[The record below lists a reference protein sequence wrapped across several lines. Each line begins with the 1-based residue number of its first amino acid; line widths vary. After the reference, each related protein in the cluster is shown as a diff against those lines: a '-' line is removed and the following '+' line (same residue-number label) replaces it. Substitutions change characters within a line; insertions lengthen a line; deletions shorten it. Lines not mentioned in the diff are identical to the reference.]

1 MSWTH
6 LRTFVWLRWRLA
18 VNQMRRSGSAG
29 VAVSAIFTALMAAGA
44 VVGLLIGLAIGM
56 FPMRTAAPR
65 VVMVIWDG
73 AIVGFLFF
81 WMVGLI
87 SELQRADALSL
98 DRFLHL
104 PVSPTGVFLINYL
117 GSSVSLSLVLFL
129 PAMLGL
135 SAGLVVSRGAAML
148 PLFAL
153 VAAFFLM
160 ITAVTYQFRGWLAS
174 MMANPRRRRTIMAVV
189 PLLFL
194 VVVQLPNL
202 WNLTP
207 GARERRDARTAARK
221 ATTALDEELAAG
233 RITKAEYDAQRPP
246 PPPAAD
252 ASAGYDRTRRVNM
265 VAPPGWLAYGA
276 EAAAEGR
283 MWPPVAGV
291 FGMALIGVLSLRRSY
306 TTTIRLYQGDF
317 RARKRLAHEPAIAHA
332 APIRETPANRSA
344 AFMETRLPW
353 VSDRASAVAMN
364 GLRSWMRAP
373 ELKMMLLTPLIM
385 LVIFSGMFQ
394 SEPMREGLRT
404 AQATGLVAF
413 MLVVGMIGPVGN
425 QFGFDRAGFR
435 TFVLSPVPRRDVLM
449 GKNLS
454 VLPYAV
460 VSTALVLA
468 VSQWFNAIG
477 VLGLA
482 AILVQT
488 ITMYLVI
495 CVAGNLL
502 SILSP
507 IALKPGSGMPA
518 RHQGIRHLYSILF
531 MLVLPV
537 LLAFTL
543 LPLGLELLL
552 GLTERSARFPSYLML
567 GSLQAIV
574 AVWLYPRVLTR
585 QGELLHRREQKILEI
600 VASRTE

>member
-1 MSWTH
+1 M
-6 LRTFVWLRWRLA
+6 F
-18 VNQMRRSGSAG
+18 
-29 VAVSAIFTALMAAGA
+29 AL
-44 VVGLLIGLAIGM
+44 
-56 FPMRTAAPR
+56 RTAAPR

-81 WMVGLI
+81 WMIGLI

-104 PVSPTGVFLINYL
+104 PVSPTGVFLINYV
-117 GSSVSLSLVLFL
+117 GSNVSLSLVLFL

-135 SAGLVVSRGAAML
+135 SAGLVLSHGAGML
-148 PLFAL
+148 PLFPL

-202 WNLTP
+202 LNQTP
-207 GARERRDARTAARK
+207 GARERRAARAEARKVTAA
-221 ATTALDEELAAG
+221 LGEELAAG
-233 RITKAEYDAQRPP
+233 RITKAEYDARRPP
-246 PPPAAD
+246 PPPESD
-252 ASAGYDRTRRVNM
+252 PSAGYDLTRRINM

-283 MWPPVAGV
+283 TWPPVAGV
-291 FGMALIGVLSLRRSY
+291 LGMALVGALSLRRSY
-306 TTTIRLYQGDF
+306 NTTIRLYKGDF
-317 RARKRLAHEPAIAHA
+317 KTRRRPGHEPAIAPV
-332 APIRETPANRSA
+332 APVSVSPAGRSA
-344 AFMETRLPW
+344 RFMETRLLW

-373 ELKMMLLTPLIM
+373 ELKMMLLTPVIM
-385 LVIFSGMFQ
+385 LVVFTGMFQ
-394 SEPMREGLRT
+394 SAETHEGLRT

-460 VSTALVLA
+460 IATVLVLA
-468 VSQWFNAIG
+468 VSQWFNPIG
-477 VLGLA
+477 AVPLA

-495 CVAGNLL
+495 CMAGNLL
-502 SILSP
+502 AILAP
-507 IALKPGSGMPA
+507 MALKPGSGMPA
-518 RHQGIRHLYSILF
+518 RHQGIRHLYSILSL
-531 MLVLPV
+531 LVIPV
-537 LLAFTL
+537 LLGLTL
-543 LPLGLELLL
+543 LPMGIELLL
-552 GLTERSARFPSYLML
+552 GLTEQYARFPWYLVL
-567 GSLQAIV
+567 GSVQAIV
-574 AVWLYPRVLTR
+574 AVRLYPRVLDR
-585 QGELLHRREQKILEI
+585 QGDLLHRREQQILEI
-600 VASRTE
+600 VAARTE

>member
-6 LRTFVWLRWRLA
+6 LKTFVWLRWRLA
-18 VNQMRRSGSAG
+18 VNQMRRSGPAG
-29 VAVSAIFTALMAAGA
+29 AAVSVIFTALMVAGA

-56 FPMRTAAPR
+56 FPLRTASPR

-81 WMVGLI
+81 WMIGLI

-104 PVSPTGVFLINYL
+104 PVSPTGVFLINYF

-135 SAGLVVSRGAAML
+135 SAGLLISRGAVML
-148 PLFAL
+148 PLFPL

-160 ITAVTYQFRGWLAS
+160 VTALTYQFRGWLAS
-174 MMANPRRRRTIMAVV
+174 MMANPRRRRTIMALV
-189 PLLFL
+189 PLLFFA
-194 VVVQLPNL
+194 VVQLPNL

-207 GARERRDARTAARK
+207 GARERRAARAEARK
-221 ATTALDEELAAG
+221 TIAALDEELAAG
-233 RITKAEYDAQRPP
+233 RITRAEYEARRPLRPP
-246 PPPAAD
+246 ESDP
-252 ASAGYDRTRRVNM
+252 SAGYDLTRRVNL

-283 MWPPVAGV
+283 RWPPVAGV
-291 FGMALIGVLSLRRSY
+291 LGMALIGALSLRRSY
-306 TTTIRLYQGDF
+306 TTTIRLYKGDF
-317 RARKRLAHEPAIAHA
+317 NMRPRLAREPATIPVTRIPSQA
-332 APIRETPANRSA
+332 RS
-344 AFMETRLPW
+344 FMETRLPW

-373 ELKMMLLTPLIM
+373 ELKMMLLTPVIM
-385 LVIFSGMFQ
+385 LVIFTGMFQ
-394 SEPMREGLRT
+394 RDPARAELRT
-404 AQATGLVAF
+404 AAEATGLVAF

-425 QFGFDRAGFR
+425 QFGFDRTGFR

-460 VSTALVLA
+460 LATGVVLA
-468 VSQWFNAIG
+468 VSQWFNPMDA
-477 VLGLA
+477 VHVA

-488 ITMYLVI
+488 VTMYLVI

-507 IALKPGSGMPA
+507 MALKPGSGMPA

-531 MLVLPV
+531 MLAMPV
-537 LLAFTL
+537 LVGLTL
-543 LPLGLELLL
+543 LPLGIELVLR
-552 GLTERSARFPSYLML
+552 LTDRYARFPSYLVL

-574 AVWLYPRVLTR
+574 IVWLYPRVLDR
-585 QGELLHRREQKILEI
+585 QGDLLQRREQQILEI
-600 VASRTE
+600 VAARTE

>member
-1 MSWTH
+1 VNWTH

-18 VNQMRRSGSAG
+18 VNQMRRSGSGG
-29 VAVSAIFTALMAAGA
+29 VAISAIFTALMVAGA
-44 VVGLLIGLAIGM
+44 VVGLLIGLAIGL
-56 FPMRTAAPR
+56 FPLRTAAAP
-65 VVMVIWDG
+65 VVMAVWDG

-117 GSSVSLSLVLFL
+117 GSSISLSLVLFL
-129 PAMLGL
+129 PAMVGL
-135 SAGLVVSRGAAML
+135 SAGLVISRGAAMV
-148 PLFAL
+148 PLFPL

-160 ITAVTYQFRGWLAS
+160 ITALTYQFRGWLAS

-189 PLLFL
+189 PLIFIVL
-194 VVVQLPNL
+194 VQLPNL
-202 WNLTP
+202 WNITA
-207 GARERRDARTAARK
+207 ARERRAARGEARK
-221 ATTALDEELAAG
+221 TVAALDQELAAG
-233 RITKAEYDAQRPP
+233 RITKEEYDARRPP

-252 ASAGYDRTRRVNM
+252 PSAVYDVARRVNM

-283 MWPPVAGV
+283 RWPPAASMI
-291 FGMALIGVLSLRRSY
+291 GMALIGVLSLRRSY
-306 TTTIRLYQGDF
+306 ATTLRVYKGDF
-317 RARKRLAHEPAIAHA
+317 KAHRRLAPQSATAPA
-332 APIRETPANRSA
+332 APMGAAPALRQA
-344 AFMETRLPW
+344 LFMETRLPW

-385 LVIFSGMFQ
+385 LVIFTGMFQ
-394 SEPMREGLRT
+394 SSATDDGLRT

-413 MLVVGMIGPVGN
+413 MLVIGMVGPVGN
-425 QFGFDRAGFR
+425 QFGFDRGGFR

-460 VSTALVLA
+460 ASTGVVLA
-468 VSQWFNAIG
+468 VSQWFNPIG
-477 VLGLA
+477 AVHLA

-495 CVAGNLL
+495 CMAANLL
-502 SILSP
+502 SI
-507 IALKPGSGMPA
+507 IAPMGLKPGSSMPA
-518 RHQGIRHLYSILF
+518 RHQGIRHLYSILSV
-531 MLVLPV
+531 LVIPV
-537 LLAFTL
+537 LLGLTL
-543 LPLGLELLL
+543 LPLGIELLL
-552 GLTERSARFPSYLML
+552 GLTPEYAHVPAYLGL
-567 GSLQAIV
+567 GSVQAIV
-574 AVWLYPRVLTR
+574 AVWLYPRVLAR
-585 QGELLHRREQKILEI
+585 QGDLLQRREQRILEI
-600 VASRTE
+600 VATRTE